1 MPKLQCNRQAIA
13 GGPLKCALAAQDAGP
28 VHMQDEATAHEGM
41 TGTAAGHAPDEG
53 YVTALDYTYRYCPVL
68 APARIALACAARGI
82 APPANPAPRYLELA
96 IGQGVSLNIHAAAC
110 PGAFEGVDFNPRHAA
125 NARELAAAS
134 TAAVR
139 VSDDSFESFLARRVG
154 VQFDHITL
162 HGTWSWI
169 SAANRHLVVE
179 ILRRHLAPGGACL
192 VSYNCLPG
200 WAAEIPLRRLLTLHA
215 SLAPADQ
222 PLSARI
228 DSALGFVQCLHEA
241 GAGYFDAHPRLGA
254 WLERLQRQD
263 RAYLAHEYF
272 NRDWHPATS
281 DEVAQA
287 MAGAGLEFAT
297 STGLAEQAEATG
309 FAAAARDVIES
320 IAQPALREAVLDL
333 VAHRSFRSD
342 IFVRNG
348 PLRAAG
354 APYENIADVRFVLL
368 QHPDYLPGSAQI
380 GRTRYAL
387 PAEVYRPFAI
397 AMAAQDYAPKSL
409 RDLAAHPECRHLGG
423 AQLAQAALVLTDAG
437 CLHPTQP
444 PADRALAAR
453 RCAGLN
459 ALILKR
465 AATATEIT
473 ALASPLLGAG
483 VAVAREEM
491 LFLRARLQGLQDHDE
506 WARHAWE
513 SMGAGDPALLR
524 SAARAFARIRL
535 PVLRAVGV
543 A

>member
-1 MPKLQCNRQAIA
+1 
-13 GGPLKCALAAQDAGP
+13 
-28 VHMQDEATAHEGM
+28 V
-41 TGTAAGHAPDEG
+41 
-53 YVTALDYTYRYCPVL
+53 
-68 APARIALACAARGI
+68 
-82 APPANPAPRYLELA
+82 
-96 IGQGVSLNIHAAAC
+96 
-110 PGAFEGVDFNPRHAA
+110 
-125 NARELAAAS
+125 
-134 TAAVR
+134 
-139 VSDDSFESFLARRVG
+139 
-154 VQFDHITL
+154 
-162 HGTWSWI
+162 
-169 SAANRHLVVE
+169 
-179 ILRRHLAPGGACL
+179 
-192 VSYNCLPG
+192 
-200 WAAEIPLRRLLTLHA
+200 RRLHETG
-215 SLAPADQ
+215 
-222 PLSARI
+222 AR
-228 DSALGFVQCLHEA
+228 
-241 GAGYFDAHPRLGA
+241 YFDAHPRLAA

-287 MAGAGLEFAT
+287 MAGAGLEFAA
-297 STGLAEQAEATG
+297 STDLAEEAEATG
-309 FAAAARDVIES
+309 FGSAARDFIES
-320 IAQPALREAVLDL
+320 IAQPDLREAVLDL

-348 PLRAAG
+348 HPHAAG
-354 APYENIADVRFVLL
+354 TPYENLARWRFVLL
-368 QHPDYLPGSAQI
+368 QHPDHLPGSVQI

-387 PAEVYRPFAI
+387 PAEVYHPFAI

-409 RDLAAHPECRHLGG
+409 RDLAAHPECRHLSG

-491 LFLRARLQGLQDHDE
+491 LFLRARMQGLQDHDE
-506 WARHAWE
+506 WACHAWE
-513 SMGAGDPALLR
+513 SMGAGDPAVLG
-524 SAARAFARIRL
+524 SAARAFASIRL
-535 PVLRAVGV
+535 PVLQAVGV